1 MNWKLIF
8 GLSLLGLAMALA
20 TISLVPQKVEPF
32 LWLAIFIF
40 SAYVIAQQGT
50 GKYFLH
56 GFLVSLVNCVWITGA
71 HVLFYST
78 YIAHHPDMVE
88 MNAKMPAAIANHPR
102 LAMLITGP
110 IVGVVCGL
118 ILGLFAFVASKL
130 VKKPTVVAG
139 AS

>member
-20 TISLVPQKVEPF
+20 TISLVPQKIEPF

-40 SAYVIAQQGT
+40 SAFVIAQQAT

-78 YIAHHPDMVE
+78 YIAHHPDMAA
-88 MNAKMPAAIANHPR
+88 MNAKMPAVVANHPR
-102 LAMLITGP
+102 LMMLVTGP

-118 ILGLFAFVASKL
+118 ILGLFAFIASKL
-130 VKKPTVVAG
+130 VKKPTIAAG